1 MINTINEILKTE
13 KKITVKDN
21 VKITVNQNKIIQA
34 IKENPFITQEEL
46 VQIVGIS
53 KVNIN
58 KNMKKLQENGCIQRV
73 GANKNGKWELLTK

>member
-58 KNMKKLQENGCIQRV
+58 KNMKKTS
-73 GANKNGKWELLTK
+73 GKWMYSKIWR

>member
-58 KNMKKLQENGCIQRV
+58 KNMKKFQGNGCIQRV
-73 GANKNGKWELLTK
+73 GADKNGKWELLIK

>member
-73 GANKNGKWELLTK
+73 GADKNGKWELLIK

>member
-58 KNMKKLQENGCIQRV
+58 KNMKKTS
-73 GANKNGKWELLTK
+73 GKWMYSKSWR

>member
-34 IKENPFITQEEL
+34 IKENPFITQ
-46 VQIVGIS
+46 
-53 KVNIN
+53 
-58 KNMKKLQENGCIQRV
+58 
-73 GANKNGKWELLTK
+73 

>member
-1 MINTINEILKTE
+1 MTYEILKTE

-58 KNMKKLQENGCIQRV
+58 KNMKKTS
-73 GANKNGKWELLTK
+73 GKWMYSKSCR

>member
-1 MINTINEILKTE
+1 MTYEILKTE

-58 KNMKKLQENGCIQRV
+58 KNMKKTS
-73 GANKNGKWELLTK
+73 GKWMYSKSWR

>member
-58 KNMKKLQENGCIQRV
+58 KNMKNFKKMDVFKELALIKTENG
-73 GANKNGKWELLTK
+73 NF